1 MKASNFLKVNYPGV
15 ILVVL
20 LSQKYAGPVM
30 LFAIL
35 IGLALHPA
43 YESDNLK
50 AGVDW
55 CARPLLLT
63 GVALLGFRVNFNDFI
78 ALGLV
83 SPLITMACIK
93 ALLVTET

>member
-20 LSQKYAGPVM
+20 LGIAAIALSQKYAGPVM

-50 AGVDW
+50 AV
-55 CARPLLLT
+55 AFLRPSRL
-63 GVALLGFRVNFNDFI
+63 ALCLQ
-78 ALGLV
+78 
-83 SPLITMACIK
+83 
-93 ALLVTET
+93 E